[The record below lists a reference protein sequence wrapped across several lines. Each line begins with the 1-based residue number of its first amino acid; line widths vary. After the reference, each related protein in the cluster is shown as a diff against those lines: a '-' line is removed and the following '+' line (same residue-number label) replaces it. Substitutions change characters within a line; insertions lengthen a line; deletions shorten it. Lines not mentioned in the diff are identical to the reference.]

1 MIGRRALVCFGAIVL
16 ACGLSACP
24 ALAAPDDSP
33 RPCPTTCRPEL
44 LVRRTLHAL
53 AIGPGDVPVVDGRLD
68 DAVWERAEAAT
79 GFVESQPHPGSA
91 ASLVSEARVAA
102 DHDAIYIALRYDD
115 PEPDR
120 IVAPLAR
127 RDDETTSD
135 WAFVEI
141 DPRHD
146 RRSGFSFGVNPR
158 GVQAD
163 GAWMSD
169 TRYDSSWNAVYRA
182 AARVG
187 PRGWSAELRIPFSEL
202 PFALPGGASSLLW
215 GINFY
220 RYSPHHG
227 ESANW
232 SPRYTGLAGIISNFN
247 DLVVPAPPSVR
258 RVDVTPYAAS
268 RAGDVPSGGRFGSG
282 FAGGADARLGLG
294 SHVGLTATV
303 RPDFGQV
310 EADPSQVNLTA
321 FELFQAERRPFFLEG
336 LDAFR
341 FDTSAAFSTRDVSF
355 SDDTAFYSRR
365 VGRVPAGGAAPQ
377 TILAAAKLTA
387 QTTDGW
393 IAAGFAALTDPQ
405 PGIDARTLTSIA
417 RVRRTLGPG
426 TAFGLFAGDVRR
438 LDPSPEV
445 AARMLDQQAAVGGDA
460 VVRFGG
466 ARYEWGGWGL
476 VSRSSG
482 TSDAIA
488 LLTAGPTH
496 GFARPDAPGAWSRDR
511 TSLAGG
517 AGSLRLARVAGAFQ
531 WNVTTRAVSPGFDLN
546 EIGFE
551 STADWIVLAGGWRYD
566 RFRPGHRVRHWT
578 VGSENIGRAWT
589 WAGAPRTQVVSG
601 YGLIDWRTYW
611 QTKLTLSHESPSLST
626 SWLRGGP
633 AIRLPARD
641 TVAIALV
648 SDQRRATYWT
658 LDASVVHDAEPAA
671 WSAAIGP
678 LLNVRSSDRIQ
689 WSVGPTFR
697 TDAVAWQPTGTIEQG
712 GDRLWTVAR
721 LGQRTLSATTR
732 ADVVF
737 SPQLSVQFYAQ
748 PFATTRRFDLPQA
761 VVAPRAADPLAR
773 TAPIDPLAA
782 PDPSET
788 RTLNASVVLRWEY
801 RHGSFVTAVWNHVRA
816 TDGVSDADVRHAFG
830 RLFED
835 PAATVLAL
843 KISLRL

>member
-1 MIGRRALVCFGAIVL
+1 MIGRRALVCSGVIVL
-16 ACGLSACP
+16 ACGWSAR
-24 ALAAPDDSP
+24 AVVAASDDP
-33 RPCPTTCRPEL
+33 QRPCPTTCRPDL
-44 LVRRTLHAL
+44 LARRTLHAV
-53 AIGPGDVPVVDGRLD
+53 AIDPGEVPTVDGRLD
-68 DAVWERAEAAT
+68 DAVWERAEPAT
-79 GFVESQPHPGSA
+79 GFVESQPHPGSP
-91 ASLVSEARVAA
+91 ASLASEARVAV
-102 DHDAIYIALRYDD
+102 DHDAIYVALRYDD
-115 PEPDR
+115 PEPER

-169 TRYDSSWNAVYRA
+169 TRYDGSWNAVYQA
-182 AARVG
+182 AARIG
-187 PRGWSAELRIPFSEL
+187 PRGWTAELRIPFSEL
-202 PFALPGGASSLLW
+202 PFPLPGGTSSLLW

-220 RYSPHHG
+220 RYSPRHG

-232 SPRYTGLAGIISNFN
+232 SPRYTGLAGIVSNFN
-247 DLVVPAPPSVR
+247 DLIVPAPPSVR
-258 RVDVTPYAAS
+258 RVDVTPYVAS
-268 RAGDVPSGGRFGSG
+268 RAGDVPSGGRAGSP
-282 FAGGADARLGLG
+282 FAAGADARLGLG

-355 SDDTAFYSRR
+355 ANDTAFYSRR
-365 VGRVPAGGAAPQ
+365 VGRVPIGGAAPQ
-377 TILAAAKLTA
+377 TILGAAKLTA

-393 IAAGFAALTDPQ
+393 TAAGFAALTEAQ
-405 PGIDARTLTSIA
+405 PGIEARTLTSIA

-426 TAFGLFAGDVRR
+426 SAFGAFAGDVRR

-445 AARMLDQQAAVGGDA
+445 AARMLHEQVAVGGDA
-460 VVRFGG
+460 VFRFGG

-476 VSRSSG
+476 ATRSSG
-482 TSDAIA
+482 TTDAIA
-488 LLTAGPTH
+488 RLTAGPTH
-496 GFARPDAPGAWSRDR
+496 GFARPDAPASWSGDW
-511 TSLAGG
+511 TALAGG
-517 AGSLRLARVAGAFQ
+517 AGSLRLSRVAGALQ
-531 WNVTTRAVSPGFDLN
+531 WTVAARAVSPGFDLN

-551 STADWIVLAGGWRYD
+551 STADWVVLTGTWRYD
-566 RFRPGHRVRHWT
+566 RFRPGRRVRHWT
-578 VGSENIGRAWT
+578 VGSENTGRAWT
-589 WAGAPRTQVVSG
+589 WAGEPRTQVVSG

-611 QTKLTLSHESPSLST
+611 QTKLTLTHESSSLST

-641 TVAIALV
+641 RVAFSLL

-658 LDASVVHDAEPAA
+658 LDASVTRDATPVA
-671 WSAAIGP
+671 WSASISP
-678 LLNVRSSDRIQ
+678 LLNVRSSDRVQ
-689 WSVGPTFR
+689 WSVGPTYR
-697 TDAVAWQPTGTIEQG
+697 ADTLAWQPTGVVGEGSERQ
-712 GDRLWTVAR
+712 WTVAH
-721 LGQRTLSATTR
+721 LDQRTLSATTR
-732 ADVVF
+732 ADVVL
-737 SPQLSVQFYAQ
+737 SPHLSVQLYAQ
-748 PFATTRRFDLPQA
+748 PFATTSRFDLPA
-761 VVAPRAADPLAR
+761 VVVAPRAADPFAR
-773 TAPIDPLAA
+773 VAALDPLAT
-782 PDPSET
+782 PDGSET

-801 RHGSFVTAVWNHVRA
+801 RQGSFVTAVWNQVRA
-816 TDGVSDADVRHAFG
+816 ADSVSNADVRRAFG
-830 RLFED
+830 RVFDD
-835 PAATVLAL
+835 PATSVLAL

>member
-1 MIGRRALVCFGAIVL
+1 VIGWRARVCLGVLVCGV
-16 ACGLSACP
+16 GLSAGLAP
-24 ALAAPDDSP
+24 ATAGDRP
-33 RPCPTTCRPEL
+33 RPCPTTCQPEL
-44 LVRRTLHAL
+44 LALRTLHAL
-53 AIGPGDVPVVDGRLD
+53 AIGPGEAPIVDGRLD
-68 DAVWERAEAAT
+68 DAVWERAEPAT

-258 RVDVTPYAAS
+258 RLDVTPYVAP
-268 RAGDVPSGGRFGSG
+268 RAFDPSGTRFT
-282 FAGGADARLGLG
+282 AGADARVGLG
-294 SHVGLTATV
+294 SNASLTATV

-336 LDAFR
+336 LDVFR

-355 SDDTAFYSRR
+355 ANDTAFYSRR
-365 VGRVPAGGAAPQ
+365 VGRVPAGGSAPQ
-377 TILAAAKLTA
+377 TILGAAKLTA
-387 QTTDGW
+387 QTTGGW
-393 IAAGFAALTDPQ
+393 TAAGFAAMTGAQ
-405 PGIDARTLTSIA
+405 AGVEARTLTSIG
-417 RVRRTLGPG
+417 RVRRSLGAG
-426 TAFGLFAGDVRR
+426 SNVGLFAGDVRR
-438 LDPSPEV
+438 LAPSPDV
-445 AARMLDQQAAVGGDA
+445 AARMLDDQAAFGGDA

-476 VSRSSG
+476 ASRSTG
-482 TSDAIA
+482 TTDAIA
-488 LLTAGPTH
+488 RLTAGATH
-496 GFARPDAPGAWSRDR
+496 GFSRPDAPASWSGER
-511 TSLAGG
+511 TALAGG
-517 AGSLRLARVAGAFQ
+517 AGSLRLARVAGALQ
-531 WNVTTRAVSPGFDLN
+531 WNVVARAVSPGFDLN

-551 STADWIVLAGGWRYD
+551 STADWVVLAGTWRYD
-566 RFRPGHRVRHWT
+566 RFRPGRRVRHWT
-578 VGSENIGRAWT
+578 VGSENTGRAWT

-611 QTKLTLSHESPSLST
+611 QTKLTVTHESSSLST

-641 TVAIALV
+641 SAAFSMV

-658 LDASVVHDAEPAA
+658 LEADVARDATPAV
-671 WSAAIGP
+671 WSGSISP
-678 LLNVRSSDRIQ
+678 LLNVRSSDRVQ
-689 WSVGPTFR
+689 WSVGPSYR
-697 TDAVAWQPTGTIEQG
+697 TDTVAWQPTGVAGQG
-712 GDRLWTVAR
+712 SERLWTVAR

-732 ADVVF
+732 ADVVL
-737 SPQLSVQFYAQ
+737 SPKLSVQFYAQ
-748 PFATTRRFDLPQA
+748 PFATTSRFDLPQA
-761 VVAPRAADPLAR
+761 VVVPRAANPFARLSALDPS
-773 TAPIDPLAA
+773 AA
-782 PDPSET
+782 PDASEA

-801 RHGSFVTAVWNHVRA
+801 REGSFVTAVWNQVRA
-816 TDGVSDADVRHAFG
+816 TDGVSDADVRRAFG
-830 RLFED
+830 RVFDD
-835 PAATVLAL
+835 PATSVLAL